1 MRMRSRRNRLR
12 EAIAYDGLSKP
23 FTTEEQDRKAIM
35 DFLANTAKKDASLS
49 ETKRSKLYAFMSN
62 ELSDPQEFDYAAW
75 LRK

>member
-1 MRMRSRRNRLR
+1 MKSRRVRLR

-35 DFLANTAKKDASLS
+35 DFLATTAKKDASLS
-49 ETKRSKLYAFMSN
+49 ETKRSKLYDFMSDK
-62 ELSDPQEFDYAAW
+62 LSTSQEFDYAIW